1 MSDPAIVA
9 VVSAVAALAAA
20 VITAVLGRRSASEAN
35 KIDMFEANLN
45 GMEKIVEAQ
54 GLRIESLEREV
65 DTVKRALVT
74 EQEQHAATRELLRI
88 AMKHIRDMLSWLGGD
103 RRGAPPEVPDELTH
117 HL

>member
-20 VITAVLGRRSASEAN
+20 VVTAVLGRRSAREAN
-35 KIDMFEANLN
+35 EVNRFEASL
-45 GMEKIVEAQ
+45 A
-54 GLRIESLEREV
+54 GLETRIESLERELQ
-65 DTVKRALVT
+65 TVKTALVA
-74 EQEQHAATRELLRI
+74 EQQQHAATRDLLRI

-103 RRGAPPEVPDELTH
+103 RRVAPPDVPDELTH